1 MNKGPLRN
9 FGPFE
14 YILIIILV
22 LMVLFTVF
30 TMFWPAIQLF
40 IQSTGS

>member
-9 FGPFE
+9 LGPFE

-22 LMVLFTVF
+22 LMVLFTLF
-30 TMFWPAIQLF
+30 TIFWPAIQLF
-40 IQSTGS
+40 IQNTGS